1 MQNDAIKVEKLT
13 GVENTLFF
21 PLLSRTL
28 DAKSSK
34 PILNDKKAV
43 ELLEKLDFDFLS
55 LQKSLEKPAIIGH
68 ALRGRYFDDCVR
80 SYIQRYPSGV
90 VISLGSGLDTRFDR
104 IDNGLLTFIDID
116 LPEVINVRR
125 KLLSETLRNS
135 FIGCSLFD
143 YSWIAQIH
151 TLISKVVCP
160 VLFIAEAVFM
170 YLPKTDVQSLFQK
183 LSSSF
188 PSSDIIF
195 DVYTNFMVKEANK
208 NIGLKE
214 FQAEFKWGV
223 NNLHDIEKWAP
234 NLRLIS
240 EWSFFNNKEA
250 RMGMF
255 KILRFIPFI
264 KKMSRIVHFRF
275 E

>member
-1 MQNDAIKVEKLT
+1 MQNEAIRVEKLT
-13 GVENTLFF
+13 GVEKTLFF
-21 PLLSRTL
+21 PLISRTL
-28 DAKSSK
+28 DARSPK

-43 ELLEKLDFDFLS
+43 ELLEKLDFDFLA
-55 LQKSLEKPAIIGH
+55 LQKSLEKPTIIGH
-68 ALRGRYFDDCVR
+68 ALRGRYFDNQVL
-80 SYIQRYPSGV
+80 SYLKKYPNGI

-125 KLLSETLRNS
+125 KLLSETARNP
-135 FIGCSLFD
+135 FVGCSILD
-143 YSWIAQIH
+143 YSWIPQIL
-151 TLISKVVCP
+151 TLTSKNVCP

-170 YLPKTDVQSLFQK
+170 YLSKNDVQSLFQK
-183 LSSSF
+183 LSISF
-188 PSSDIIF
+188 PKTEIIF

-208 NIGLKE
+208 NISLKE

-240 EWSFFNNKEA
+240 KWSFFSNKEA
-250 RMGMF
+250 RVGIF
-255 KILRFIPFI
+255 RLLRFIPFI
-264 KKMSRIVHFRF
+264 RKMSRIVHFRF

>member
-1 MQNDAIKVEKLT
+1 MQNEGIKVEILT
-13 GVENTLFF
+13 GIENTLLM

-28 DAKSSK
+28 DAKSSR

-43 ELLEKLDFDFLS
+43 ELLKKIDFNFS
-55 LQKSLEKPAIIGH
+55 NLQESLEEAAIIGH
-68 ALRGRYFDDCVR
+68 ALRGRYFDNQVR
-80 SYIQRYPSGV
+80 HYIKQYPNGLV
-90 VISLGSGLDTRFDR
+90 VSFGSGLDTRFDR
-104 IDNGLLTFIDID
+104 IDNGLLFFIDLD
-116 LPEVINVRR
+116 LQEVINIRR
-125 KLLSETLRNS
+125 KLLSETVRNP
-135 FIGCSLFD
+135 FVGCSILD
-143 YSWIAQIH
+143 YSWIPKILSL
-151 TLISKVVCP
+151 TSEIECP
-160 VLFIAEAVFM
+160 VLFIAEAVLM

-188 PSSDIIF
+188 PKAEIIF

-208 NIGLKE
+208 NIGLKK

-223 NNLHDIEKWAP
+223 NNLYDIEKWVP

-240 EWSFFNNKEA
+240 EWSFFNDKEA
-250 RMGMF
+250 RVGMF

-264 KKMSRIVHFRF
+264 RKMSRIVHFQF

>member
-1 MQNDAIKVEKLT
+1 MRNEAIKVEKLT
-13 GVENTLFF
+13 RVENTLFF

-28 DAKSSK
+28 DAKSPK
-34 PILNDKKAV
+34 PILNDKKAI
-43 ELLEKLDFDFLS
+43 ELLEKLDFDFLT

-68 ALRGRYFDDCVR
+68 ALRGRYFDNRIR
-80 SYIQRYPSGV
+80 SYLEKYPNGI

-104 IDNGLLTFIDID
+104 LDNGLLTFIDID
-116 LPEVINVRR
+116 LPEVIIVRR
-125 KLLSETLRNS
+125 KLLSETLRNP
-135 FIGCSLFD
+135 FVGCSILD
-143 YSWIAQIH
+143 YSWIPQI
-151 TLISKVVCP
+151 LALASKVECP
-160 VLFIAEAVFM
+160 VLFIAEAVLM

-183 LSSSF
+183 LSISF
-188 PSSDIIF
+188 PNAEIIF

-208 NIGLKE
+208 NVGLKE

-234 NLRLIS
+234 NLRLVS
-240 EWSFFNNKEA
+240 EWSFFNDKEA
-250 RMGMF
+250 RVGIF

-264 KKMSRIVHFRF
+264 RKMSRIVHFRF